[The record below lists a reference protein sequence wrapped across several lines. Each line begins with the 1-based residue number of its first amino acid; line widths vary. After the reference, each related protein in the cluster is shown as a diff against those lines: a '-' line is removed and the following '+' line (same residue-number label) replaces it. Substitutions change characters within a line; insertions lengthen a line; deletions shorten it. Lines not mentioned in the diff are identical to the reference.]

1 MIITMYSEESTRH
14 PEEEIVSY
22 IFMRTDIG
30 QCVSLP
36 EQTGVKKK
44 EMKTIGILASQE
56 LERCL

>member
-1 MIITMYSEESTRH
+1 MLITMYSEESTRH

-36 EQTGVKKK
+36 EQTGLKKH
-44 EMKTIGILASQE
+44 EMETKGSSLHMI
-56 LERCL
+56 